1 MPKRILANDGIEADG
16 KLALE
21 AAGFFVETNKVEQV
35 NLIAA
40 LQDYDV
46 LVVRSATKVR
56 QDLIDA
62 CPHLKI
68 IARGGVGMD
77 NIDVAYAKSKGITV
91 INTPNAS
98 SRAVAEL
105 AIGHMFSLAR
115 MIQQSNFQMRASDA
129 DFNALK
135 KIYSSGIQLQGRTL
149 GIIGFGRIGQE
160 LAKMALGIGMQV
172 LAVDPIIK
180 SALLQIKILDHTLSI
195 PIDTVSMD
203 HLLSQSDFISLHVP
217 SGEKPLLG
225 KEEFDKMKKGACI
238 INTARGGTVDE
249 VALIAAL
256 NSGQLGG
263 AGIDAFLNEP
273 QPDTAILNHPKI
285 SLSPHIGGSTKEA
298 QAAIGKELAEK
309 IIAQY
314 VG

>member
-1 MPKRILANDGIEADG
+1 MYKRILANDGIEADG
-16 KLALE
+16 KTALE
-21 AAGFFVETNKVEQV
+21 AAGFTVDTNKVEQAD
-35 NLIAA
+35 LAKA
-40 LQDYDV
+40 LQQYEV
-46 LVVRSATKVR
+46 IVVRSATKVR
-56 QDLIDA
+56 KDLIDA

-77 NIDVAYAKSKGITV
+77 NIDVEYARSRNIAV

-105 AIGHMFSLAR
+105 AIGHMFALAR
-115 MIQQSNFQMRASDA
+115 MLQQSNFQMRAEGA

-135 KIYSSGIQLQGRTL
+135 KNYSTGSQLLGKTL

-160 LAKMALGIGMQV
+160 LAKMAFGIGMKV
-172 LAVDPIIK
+172 IAVDPMIQ
-180 SALLQIKILDHTLSI
+180 SAELKFDFGGQFLSFSHPTDTIENLLA
-195 PIDTVSMD
+195 
-203 HLLSQSDFISLHVP
+203 QSDFISLHVP
-217 SGEKPLLG
+217 SGQKPILG

-249 VALIAAL
+249 AALLVALE
-256 NSGQLGG
+256 SGKIGG
-263 AGIDAFLNEP
+263 AGLDAFLNEP
-273 QPDTAILNHPKI
+273 TPNGEILKHPKI
-285 SLSPHIGGSTKEA
+285 SVTPHIGGSTREA

-314 VG
+314 V

>member
-1 MPKRILANDGIEADG
+1 MYKRILANDGIEADG
-16 KLALE
+16 KTALE
-21 AAGFFVETNKVEQV
+21 AAGFTVDTNKVEQSD
-35 NLIAA
+35 LAKA
-40 LQDYDV
+40 LQQYEV
-46 LVVRSATKVR
+46 IVVRSATKVR
-56 QDLIDA
+56 KDLIDA

-77 NIDVAYAKSKGITV
+77 NIDVEYARSRNIAV

-105 AIGHMFSLAR
+105 AIGHMFALAR
-115 MIQQSNFQMRASDA
+115 MLQQSNFQMRAEGA

-135 KIYSSGIQLQGRTL
+135 KNYSTGSQLLGKTL

-160 LAKMALGIGMQV
+160 LAKMAFGIGMNV
-172 LAVDPIIK
+172 IAVDPMIQNAELKFNFGGQFLSFSLPTDTIEN
-180 SALLQIKILDHTLSI
+180 LLA
-195 PIDTVSMD
+195 
-203 HLLSQSDFISLHVP
+203 QSDFISLHVP
-217 SGEKPLLG
+217 SGQKPILG

-249 VALIAAL
+249 AAL
-256 NSGQLGG
+256 LEALDSGKIGG
-263 AGIDAFLNEP
+263 AGLDAFLNEP
-273 QPDTAILNHPKI
+273 TPNVEILKHPKI
-285 SLSPHIGGSTKEA
+285 SVTPHIGGSTREA

-314 VG
+314 A